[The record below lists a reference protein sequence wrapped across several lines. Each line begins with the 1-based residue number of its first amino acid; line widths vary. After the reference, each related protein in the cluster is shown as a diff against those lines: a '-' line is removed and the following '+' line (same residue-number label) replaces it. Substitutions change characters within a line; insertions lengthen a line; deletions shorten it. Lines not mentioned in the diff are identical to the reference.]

1 MQANLRLT
9 SFRTQHPNG
18 DFLGFMTA
26 WKVISESS
34 AGSAHLEH
42 GIPCQDAYFYRV
54 LPGDIL
60 VAAISDGAGSALYGQ
75 IGAQLV
81 VKSAVDYLEQHLP
94 SGKTVVDEE
103 WEAALRNSL
112 LQARA
117 DLELKAGE
125 FEHAQIEDFAA
136 TFLLLVATSELVA
149 AAQVGDGAMVL
160 GREIVAEATNVGSL
174 EPGSR
179 RYTAETLLTPQRGEY
194 VNVTNFVTHEDP
206 LTKVA
211 VRVHKEP
218 PQYLAMFTDGIEL
231 VSLHADG
238 TPSAGLF
245 ARFFDF
251 ILLATDMELAKEE
264 VRAFFHSPPIT
275 ARVTDDLT
283 LLLAHRESSSPNAE
297 C

>member
-1 MQANLRLT
+1 M
-9 SFRTQHPNG
+9 S
-18 DFLGFMTA
+18 A
-26 WKVISESS
+26 WKVIAESI
-34 AGSAHLEH
+34 AGSAHLEQ
-42 GIPCQDAYFYRV
+42 GIPCQDAHFYRV

-60 VAAISDGAGSALYGQ
+60 VAAASDGAGSALYSQ
-75 IGAQLV
+75 IGAQVV
-81 VKSAVDYLEQHLP
+81 VKSAVHYVEQHLP
-94 SGKTVVDEE
+94 SGNTVVDEE

-117 DLELKAGE
+117 DLELKARE
-125 FEHAQIEDFAA
+125 FDHAQIKDFAA
-136 TFLLLVATSELVA
+136 TFLLLLATSQLVA

-160 GREIVAEATNVGSL
+160 GREVVAEATDVGSL

-194 VNVTNFVTHEDP
+194 VNVTNFVTHEDV
-206 LTKVA
+206 LTKVT
-211 VRVHKEP
+211 VTVLKEP
-218 PQYLAMFTDGIEL
+218 PQYLAIFTDGLEL

-251 ILLATDMELAKEE
+251 VLQATDMELAKEE
-264 VRAFFHSPPIT
+264 LRAFFRSPLIT
-275 ARVTDDLT
+275 GRVTDDLT
-283 LLLAHRESSSPNAE
+283 LLLAHRESLSPNAE